1 MPTSSSSTTRSSPE
15 RPYRK
20 PSGPKKLV
28 CPDAREDAVSGP
40 VEALTQPMLLL
51 SRKTAR
57 TEANLPILLSAKS
70 RDLFLL
76 DEGYAAAASQ
86 SDRGGVQQPDPAART
101 ASPPA
106 RASPPLVPSCHP
118 DEGRDPCRAGHRPN
132 LASGRQRCLGE
143 VPSANSREGTF
154 LFKV

>member
-40 VEALTQPMLLL
+40 VEALTQPVLLL

-106 RASPPLVPSCHP
+106 RASPHSCPPVIRTKAGIHAVRDTGQISP
-118 DEGRDPCRAGHRPN
+118 QATEVLGRSPER
-132 LASGRQRCLGE
+132 
-143 VPSANSREGTF
+143 
-154 LFKV
+154 